1 MSLVSELWLC
11 ICHVIEFPSSL
22 FCAQSTYLV
31 KDTKNSQS
39 FFEQVLAKLDD
50 IATRL
55 GNLHNLLSQQFNY
68 MSHNDH
74 YPVRANEIRERLQ
87 FEHYSRN
94 PMLQEVPKPEIVP
107 TLSQQLEEV
116 ENSENQQQQENEIES
131 EDYETENEPEE
142 MSFDELPQ
150 QAKQLILQ
158 QFRNRNPTHPFN
170 RGRAQQYNPYSRGH
184 NRGRGGP
191 SGGHGHGGSLAA
203 NPTLSTEAAL
213 PTEKRK
219 SWSNEL
225 MMLLV

>member
-1 MSLVSELWLC
+1 
-11 ICHVIEFPSSL
+11 
-22 FCAQSTYLV
+22 
-31 KDTKNSQS
+31 
-39 FFEQVLAKLDD
+39 
-50 IATRL
+50 
-55 GNLHNLLSQQFNY
+55 

-107 TLSQQLEEV
+107 TLSQQLEV
-116 ENSENQQQQENEIES
+116 ESANQNQPENNVDELES
-131 EDYETENEPEE
+131 EDYEAENEVGEDD
-142 MSFDELPQ
+142 MSFDELNE

>member
-1 MSLVSELWLC
+1 
-11 ICHVIEFPSSL
+11 
-22 FCAQSTYLV
+22 
-31 KDTKNSQS
+31 
-39 FFEQVLAKLDD
+39 
-50 IATRL
+50 
-55 GNLHNLLSQQFNY
+55 

-107 TLSQQLEEV
+107 TLSQQLEVESANQNQPENNVDELEV
-116 ENSENQQQQENEIES
+116 ESANQIQEQDNNVDELES
-131 EDYETENEPEE
+131 EDYEAENEVGEDD
-142 MSFDELPQ
+142 MSFDELNE

-158 QFRNRNPTHPFN
+158 QFRNRNPSHPFN

-184 NRGRGGP
+184 SRGHG
-191 SGGHGHGGSLAA
+191 GHGGSNLAA

>member
-1 MSLVSELWLC
+1 
-11 ICHVIEFPSSL
+11 
-22 FCAQSTYLV
+22 
-31 KDTKNSQS
+31 
-39 FFEQVLAKLDD
+39 
-50 IATRL
+50 
-55 GNLHNLLSQQFNY
+55 
-68 MSHNDH
+68 
-74 YPVRANEIRERLQ
+74 
-87 FEHYSRN
+87 
-94 PMLQEVPKPEIVP
+94 
-107 TLSQQLEEV
+107 
-116 ENSENQQQQENEIES
+116 
-131 EDYETENEPEE
+131 

-191 SGGHGHGGSLAA
+191 SGGHAGHGGSLAA

>member
-1 MSLVSELWLC
+1 
-11 ICHVIEFPSSL
+11 
-22 FCAQSTYLV
+22 
-31 KDTKNSQS
+31 
-39 FFEQVLAKLDD
+39 
-50 IATRL
+50 
-55 GNLHNLLSQQFNY
+55 

-107 TLSQQLEEV
+107 TLSQQLEV
-116 ENSENQQQQENEIES
+116 ESANQNQPENNVDELES
-131 EDYETENEPEE
+131 EDYEAENEVGEDD
-142 MSFDELPQ
+142 MSFDELNE

-170 RGRAQQYNPYSRGH
+170 RKTNPYSRGH
-184 NRGRGGP
+184 NRG
-191 SGGHGHGGSLAA
+191 SGGHRGLQAS
-203 NPTLSTEAAL
+203 PTLSTQAAL